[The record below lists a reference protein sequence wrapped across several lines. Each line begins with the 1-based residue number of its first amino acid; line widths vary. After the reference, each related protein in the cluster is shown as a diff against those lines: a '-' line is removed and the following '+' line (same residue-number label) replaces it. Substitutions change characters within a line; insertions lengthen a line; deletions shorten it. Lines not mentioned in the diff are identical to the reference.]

1 MKKAAKKNY
10 RADEGKKRGDTRLY
24 SIWENMKSRCYNKNV
39 PKYET
44 YGKKGVRVCKEW
56 KDSYDDFHD
65 WAISHGYNSSLSLDR
80 INPDGNYEPSNCRW
94 ANNTEQANN
103 KTNSRKDGVKQ
114 ERAHR
119 LDSLKMDQTYYT
131 DEGYLVDH
139 PVVTRCGI
147 FEYSDPDSEDGIRR
161 ELRLPEEV
169 FSEESLASY
178 EGKPIIITHDAGEID
193 KDNVHE
199 EQIGTILS
207 KGYRDGNKVRCKIVI
222 HNTDALR
229 QCGLRELSL
238 GYALNLDRTPGVYH
252 GQAYDGI
259 QRDIEV
265 NHLALVGE
273 ARAGDRARLNIDH
286 KDTRTKK
293 YLKGGPMM
301 LGTRKGTRKVQSR
314 KRHDSGLSPEELE
327 QAIALFKA
335 QRDSSAMDEEEEVK
349 MDAEDVINGVRERKD
364 RRDSDEEQMD
374 AEEII
379 AEQEGDI
386 EALLE
391 VIDELQAASDMSAA
405 DGDGSAENEDEDDDS
420 DESSDGD
427 DPDGNSDED
436 DINEDEDDE
445 DGPVNMDS
453 VDRLVGKKLRDY
465 LDVCRVADRLNLDG
479 VENLTLVNARKRV
492 IAAVNP
498 KLRLDGKSDAY
509 ISAAYD
515 IAKQSVAGRKRVDD
529 QRRRIMSGKNLDSM
543 DTGAKSSAAAARE
556 KMIAKR
562 ENRKNGGED

>member
-80 INPDGNYEPSNCRW
+80 IDPDGNYEPSNCRW

-222 HNTDALR
+222 HNTDALK

-301 LGTRKGTRKVQSR
+301 LGTRKGTRMVQSR

-335 QRDSSAMDEEEEVK
+335 QRDSSAMNEEEEVK

-405 DGDGSAENEDEDDDS
+405 DGDGSAENEDDDP

-529 QRRRIMSGKNLDSM
+529 QRRRIMSGKNLDGM
-543 DTGAKSSAAAARE
+543 DTGAKSSASAARE

>member
-80 INPDGNYEPSNCRW
+80 IDPDGNYEPSNCRW

-222 HNTDALR
+222 HNTDALK

-301 LGTRKGTRKVQSR
+301 LGTRKGTRMVQSR

-335 QRDSSAMDEEEEVK
+335 QRDSSAMNEEEEVK

-405 DGDGSAENEDEDDDS
+405 DGDGSAENEDDDP

-453 VDRLVGKKLRDY
+453 VDKLVGKKLRDY

-529 QRRRIMSGKNLDSM
+529 QRRRIMSGKNFDSM

>member
-1 MKKAAKKNY
+1 MKKAEKKNY
-10 RADEGKKRGDTRLY
+10 RA
-24 SIWENMKSRCYNKNV
+24 
-39 PKYET
+39 
-44 YGKKGVRVCKEW
+44 
-56 KDSYDDFHD
+56 
-65 WAISHGYNSSLSLDR
+65 
-80 INPDGNYEPSNCRW
+80 
-94 ANNTEQANN
+94 
-103 KTNSRKDGVKQ
+103 
-114 ERAHR
+114 
-119 LDSLKMDQTYYT
+119 DSLKMDQTYYT

-147 FEYSDPDSEDGIRR
+147 FEYSDPESEDGIFR

-207 KGYRDGNKVRCKIVI
+207 KGYRDGDKVRCKIVI
-222 HNTDALR
+222 HNTDALK

-238 GYALNLDRTPGVYH
+238 GYGLNLDRTPGRYH
-252 GQAYDGI
+252 GQEYDAI

-286 KDTRTKK
+286 KDTRIKK
-293 YLKGGPMM
+293 YLKGGPVM
-301 LGTRKGTRKVQSR
+301 LGTKKGTKKVQSK
-314 KRHDSGLSPEELE
+314 KRYDSDLSPEELE

-335 QRDSSAMDEEEEVK
+335 QRDAAHVMDGEEEVK
-349 MDAEDVINGVRERKD
+349 MDAEDIVNGVRERKD

-391 VIDELQAASDMSAA
+391 VIDELQAASDMSAT
-405 DGDGSAENEDEDDDS
+405 DGDDPAENNDEGDDS
-420 DESSDGD
+420 SDNNDGD
-427 DPDGNSDED
+427 DPDGSMD
-436 DINEDEDDE
+436 DDDLNGDGDDE
-445 DGPVNMDS
+445 NGQMNRDS
-453 VDRLVGKKLRDY
+453 VDKLVGKKLRDY

-479 VENLTLVNARKRV
+479 VESLSLINARKKV
-492 IAAVNP
+492 ISAVNP
-498 KLRLDGKSDAY
+498 KLRLDGKSDSY
-509 ISAAYD
+509 INAAYD
-515 IAKQSVAGRKRVDD
+515 IAKQSVAERKKVDD
-529 QRRRIMSGKNLDSM
+529 QRRRIMSKNLDSV
-543 DTGAKSSAAAARE
+543 DSTAKSSASDARE
-556 KMIAKR
+556 RMIAKR
-562 ENRKNGGED
+562 EKIKNGGED

>member
-147 FEYSDPDSEDGIRR
+147 FEYADPDKDNGLRC
-161 ELRLPEEV
+161 ELRTPEEV
-169 FSEESLASY
+169 FAEKSLASY

-193 KDNVHE
+193 KDNVHD

-222 HNTDALR
+222 HNTDALKE
-229 QCGLRELSL
+229 CGLRELSL
-238 GYALNLDRTPGVYH
+238 GYGLTLDETPGVYH
-252 GQAYDGI
+252 GQKYDGI

-286 KDTRTKK
+286 KDAETKK
-293 YLKGGPMM
+293 YLKGGPVM
-301 LGTRKGTRKVQSR
+301 LETKKRTKKAQGNA
-314 KRHDSGLSPEELE
+314 RHDSDLTPEELE

-335 QRDSSAMDEEEEVK
+335 QRAAGASAADEDEDVN

-364 RRDSDEEQMD
+364 RRDSDGEQMD
-374 AEEII
+374 AEEVI

-386 EALLE
+386 EALLN

-405 DGDGSAENEDEDDDS
+405 DEDDPNCDGDDEGENIDEGDSEENTDEDDA
-420 DESSDGD
+420 
-427 DPDGNSDED
+427 N
-436 DINEDEDDE
+436 EDDE
-445 DGPVNMDS
+445 DGSVNMDS
-453 VDRLVGKKLRDY
+453 VDRAVDKRLRDY
-465 LDVCRVADRLNLDG
+465 LDVCRVADRLNIDG
-479 VENLTLVNARKRV
+479 VESLSLVNARKKV
-492 IAAVNP
+492 ISAVNP
-498 KLRLDGKSDAY
+498 KLRLDGKSEAY
-509 ISAAYD
+509 ITAAYD
-515 IAKQSVAGRKRVDD
+515 IAKQSVANRRKVDGQRKR
-529 QRRRIMSGKNLDSM
+529 IMKGRNFDSI
-543 DTGAKSSAAAARE
+543 DAGSAGSSAASARE
-556 KMIAKR
+556 NMIARR
-562 ENRKNGGED
+562 ENKTGGKD

>member
-222 HNTDALR
+222 HNTDALK

-335 QRDSSAMDEEEEVK
+335 QRDSSAMNEEEEVK

-405 DGDGSAENEDEDDDS
+405 DGDGSAENEDDDP

-529 QRRRIMSGKNLDSM
+529 QRRRIMSGKNLDGM
-543 DTGAKSSAAAARE
+543 DTGAKSSASAARE

>member
-1 MKKAAKKNY
+1 MKKAEKKSY
-10 RADEGKKRGDTRLY
+10 RA
-24 SIWENMKSRCYNKNV
+24 
-39 PKYET
+39 
-44 YGKKGVRVCKEW
+44 
-56 KDSYDDFHD
+56 
-65 WAISHGYNSSLSLDR
+65 
-80 INPDGNYEPSNCRW
+80 
-94 ANNTEQANN
+94 
-103 KTNSRKDGVKQ
+103 
-114 ERAHR
+114 
-119 LDSLKMDQTYYT
+119 DSLKMDQTYYT

-147 FEYSDPDSEDGIRR
+147 FEYSDPDSEGGIRR

-169 FSEESLASY
+169 FSEKSLASY
-178 EGKPIIITHDAGEID
+178 EGKPIIITHDAVEID

-207 KGYRDGNKVRCKIVI
+207 KGYRDGNRVRCKIVI
-222 HNTDALR
+222 HNTDALK

-238 GYALNLDRTPGVYH
+238 GYSLNLDKTSGVYH
-252 GQAYDGI
+252 GQEYDAI

-273 ARAGDRARLNIDH
+273 ARAGERARLNIDH
-286 KDTRTKK
+286 KDTKTKK

-301 LGTRKGTRKVQSR
+301 LGTRKGTKKVQSK
-314 KRHDSGLSPEELE
+314 KRYDGDLSPEELE

-335 QRDSSAMDEEEEVK
+335 QRDASPDMDTEEAVK
-349 MDAEDVINGVRERKD
+349 MDAEDIVNGVRERKD

-391 VIDELQAASDMSAA
+391 VIDELQAAADMTAA
-405 DGDGSAENEDEDDDS
+405 DEDDPAVND
-420 DESSDGD
+420 DESD
-427 DPDGNSDED
+427 DPDENNDEDDSDSNTEDD
-436 DINEDEDDE
+436 DINEDEE
-445 DGPVNMDS
+445 DADRPMNKDS
-453 VDRLVGKKLRDY
+453 VDRLVGKRLRDY

-479 VENLTLVNARKRV
+479 VENLSLINARKKV
-492 IAAVNP
+492 INAVNP

-515 IAKQSVAGRKRVDD
+515 IAKQSVAERKKVDD
-529 QRRRIMSGKNLDSM
+529 QRRRIMSKNNLDSM
-543 DTGAKSSAAAARE
+543 DSGAKSSAAAARE

-562 ENRKNGGED
+562 EKRKNGGED